1 MNNVCKVLFR
11 HITDAEN
18 LIKNPT
24 EAALLF
30 HEFNFLMHEWNVYSA
45 RGYSS
50 TMPLFYF
57 NF

>member
-1 MNNVCKVLFR
+1 
-11 HITDAEN
+11 
-18 LIKNPT
+18 LIPIPT

-30 HEFNFLMHEWNVYSA
+30 HEYNFIRHEWNIYSA

-57 NF
+57 DFENVAYEE